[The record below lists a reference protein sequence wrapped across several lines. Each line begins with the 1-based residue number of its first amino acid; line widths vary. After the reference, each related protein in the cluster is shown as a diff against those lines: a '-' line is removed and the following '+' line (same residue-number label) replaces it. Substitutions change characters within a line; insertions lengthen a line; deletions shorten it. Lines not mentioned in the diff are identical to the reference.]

1 MTNVR
6 FNFEYDP
13 RKAKRN
19 LRKHGI
25 SFDEAITVFYDPLA
39 ATLPDESHSAD
50 EHRFITIGQSAQR
63 RVLFVVHAERPSVS
77 SAPAE
82 QLRPRRNN
90 MKKSKEPAKRLD
102 FTKAVRG
109 KYYDRVQQGT
119 NLVLIEPDLLDS
131 FPDAESV
138 NNALRTLK
146 TIAHRSTKIPAR
158 RSTATPRK
166 AVSAR

>member
-39 ATLPDESHSAD
+39 ATLPDESHSGD

-63 RVLFVVHAERPSVS
+63 RVLFVVHAERP
-77 SAPAE
+77 AGI
-82 QLRPRRNN
+82 
-90 MKKSKEPAKRLD
+90 RL
-102 FTKAVRG
+102 
-109 KYYDRVQQGT
+109 
-119 NLVLIEPDLLDS
+119 IS
-131 FPDAESV
+131 
-138 NNALRTLK
+138 
-146 TIAHRSTKIPAR
+146 AR
-158 RSTATPRK
+158 RATATEK
-166 AVSAR
+166 KQYEEE